1 MQIIIL
7 YRYTRPNGGITV
19 SPVKPENAEYI
30 EMYRLVADDGK
41 ALTKGDIITSCT
53 DVYTTEGWT
62 EIDAPDEA

>member
-1 MQIIIL
+1 MQIITL

-19 SPVKPENAEYI
+19 SPVKPENEECT

-41 ALTKGDIITSCT
+41 ALAKGDIITSCT

-62 EIDAPDEA
+62 EIDAPEEA